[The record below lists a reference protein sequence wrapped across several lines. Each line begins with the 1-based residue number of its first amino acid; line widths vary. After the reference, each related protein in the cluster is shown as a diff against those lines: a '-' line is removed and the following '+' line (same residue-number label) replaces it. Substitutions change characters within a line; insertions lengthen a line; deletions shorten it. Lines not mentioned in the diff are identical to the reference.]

1 VPCSVPIPH
10 RQTLALA
17 IDSPAGEAWLTDAE
31 RLACAAIADAR
42 RRRDWRAARLAGKWA
57 VAGTLG
63 LRRSDDV
70 EILTVPGSPPSVAVR
85 EEDGGV
91 RLADVTLSLAH
102 RHGRGAA
109 VAAAGQ
115 TAVGVDLERETAIP
129 AEHERYFLT
138 AAERVARRRW
148 TATALWALKE
158 AAWKALRCADS
169 VYFATL
175 ELCFDEGLVVR
186 GVSLGGAMHPASATL
201 TEPWPGFLLAVVR
214 IEGKGE

>member
-1 VPCSVPIPH
+1 VPCRESVPH

-17 IDSPAGEAWLTDAE
+17 VDSPAGEAWLTAAE
-31 RLACAAIADAR
+31 RLACDAIADAR

-85 EEDGGV
+85 EEDGGL
-91 RLADVTLSLAH
+91 RLADVSLSLAH
-102 RHGRGAA
+102 RHGHGAA
-109 VAAAGQ
+109 VAAVGQ
-115 TAVGVDLERETAIP
+115 TAVGVDLERETTIP

-138 AAERVARRRW
+138 AAERAARRGW

-158 AAWKALRCADS
+158 ASWKALRCADS
-169 VYFATL
+169 VYFAAL
-175 ELCFDEGLVVR
+175 ELCFDGDLVVR
-186 GVSLGGAMHPASATL
+186 GVSLAGATRPASAEV
-201 TEPWPGFLLAVVR
+201 TEPWPGFLLAIVR
-214 IEGKGE
+214 IEGGGE